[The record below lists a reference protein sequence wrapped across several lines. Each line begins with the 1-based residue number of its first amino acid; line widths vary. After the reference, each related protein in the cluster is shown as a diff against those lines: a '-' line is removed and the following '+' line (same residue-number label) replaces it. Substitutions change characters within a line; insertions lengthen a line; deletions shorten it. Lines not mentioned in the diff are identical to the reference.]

1 MGYQCP
7 ACQKIWPSTM
17 ELARHMLGTGD
28 QAHKTWI
35 NSKGLS
41 FSNLLLM
48 QTMESGNKGYVTLAN
63 LLEKEASKVE

>member
-28 QAHKTWI
+28 QPHKTWI
-35 NSKGLS
+35 NGKGLS

-48 QTMESGNKGYVTLAN
+48 QTMESGNKGYLTLAN
-63 LLEKEASKVE
+63 LLEKEAAKVD